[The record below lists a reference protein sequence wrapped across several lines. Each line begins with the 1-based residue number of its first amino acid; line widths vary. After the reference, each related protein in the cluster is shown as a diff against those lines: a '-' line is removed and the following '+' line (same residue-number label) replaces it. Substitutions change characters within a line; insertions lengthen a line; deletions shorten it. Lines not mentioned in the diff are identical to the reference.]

1 MRQLLIREQC
11 LQREQ
16 KQHQDPQPMDEME
29 KQVMYFTVWAAL
41 LFTELKWKIVI
52 FSIVF
57 LRNLLYFLLLFK
69 ESRGVSCIKSFSIIF
84 YVLKNR
90 NLYLAT
96 FAIC

>member
-1 MRQLLIREQC
+1 
-11 LQREQ
+11 
-16 KQHQDPQPMDEME
+16 MDEME

-41 LFTELKWKIVI
+41 LFPELKWKIVI

-69 ESRGVSCIKSFSIIF
+69 ESSRGVSCIKSFSIIF

>member
-41 LFTELKWKIVI
+41 LFTELKCKIVI
-52 FSIVF
+52 FSTITIGQFKLADKEVKSG
-57 LRNLLYFLLLFK
+57 LHYLNENPLILLKFFKKYFRAR
-69 ESRGVSCIKSFSIIF
+69 S
-84 YVLKNR
+84 
-90 NLYLAT
+90 
-96 FAIC
+96 

>member
-41 LFTELKWKIVI
+41 LFPELKWKIVI

-57 LRNLLYFLLLFK
+57 
-69 ESRGVSCIKSFSIIF
+69 
-84 YVLKNR
+84 
-90 NLYLAT
+90 
-96 FAIC
+96 

>member
-69 ESRGVSCIKSFSIIF
+69 ERRGVSCIKSFSIIF